1 MLLGQGKK
9 FMFYETWFN
18 GNAFGHCRAQFLS
31 SSKTSWPFELELGII
46 SLLGV
51 PNVLCLRVLTVFG
64 CVLIIGLY

>member
-9 FMFYETWFN
+9 SMFYETWFN
-18 GNAFGHCRAQFLS
+18 GNVFGHCGPQFLS

-64 CVLIIGLY
+64 FLLIIGLY

>member
-1 MLLGQGKK
+1 MLLGQGEKS
-9 FMFYETWFN
+9 MFYETWFN
-18 GNAFGHCRAQFLS
+18 GNVFGHCRAQFLS

-64 CVLIIGLY
+64 CLLIIGLY